1 MFVGTLPCV
10 NVGTWIAIFAALIA
24 LAALYFNWQSTQAA
38 LRAAHAAEEQTK
50 IQRQLRI
57 DAAQPYVWVD
67 IRSDDAQGTRL
78 NLVMGNSGPTVAEK
92 ARVKV
97 SPALP
102 ASNQYREGAKI
113 AQAILMRAL
122 SLCHPAGRW
131 CGASEWHS
139 T

>member
-50 IQRQLRI
+50 IQLRI

-92 ARVKV
+92 VRVKV
-97 SPALP
+97 SPPLP

-113 AQAILMRAL
+113 ALA
-122 SLCHPAGRW
+122 
-131 CGASEWHS
+131 
-139 T
+139 